1 AVDCSRRKNA
11 GVLHCSS
18 NRKGKRAKEVILLSE
33 EEEGSDHA
41 EKHKIRKRSSN
52 VQKGKTA
59 EDDNDVEMR
68 EFARKKGCSS
78 LWKGKE
84 QSDAS
89 SRGSRR
95 LWRTKVKCRKLGIT
109 ICSSIS
115 GKGEKKGA
123 IELMSSGDDN
133 EDSTEVEKLVRRPL
147 IQARKV
153 KKIASRNS
161 SRVARRREKA
171 SKKLNCMKKK
181 RSLQWNEDEDEES
194 ISTSDDVEESV
205 TDDDYNDAD
214 EEDVNLKERSTSPLR
229 SYQEGMHSN
238 VMKKSGKKTSGQHIQ
253 DHLDDQDTNDYGNS
267 TDGNSCA
274 VCTSTEKI
282 YKKKKNKLM
291 ELSLFDLLMD
301 TINEKRDIFPDEVKT
316 CEEKIPIKIKLPL
329 RWSPSE
335 SEREKSDSEGE
346 LDDLW
351 NELNFVL
358 RLNEISCPDWH
369 ETQGESTTNMT
380 QSPSACRHQFLLDEQ
395 IGIVCKVC
403 NYVKLE
409 IKYAMPPM
417 IQRMCG
423 KSGKRVSREG
433 EEISEVDDDGFK
445 CQEFSTQGCN
455 LKTFSD
461 GTVWDLIPD
470 LKEKMFQHQKEGF
483 EFIWKTLGGGIA
495 IKELKSTGSDDIGGC
510 LISHAPGTGKTL
522 LAIAFLRSFLL
533 LFDDHRPMIVAPLIL
548 LSTWENEFKKWGI
561 GVPFHILNRNDFSGK
576 ENGSVLEIF
585 LKNQSKLGHGRKQ
598 NLRRMVKIFSWIR
611 DKSILGISYHLFGK
625 LTAEKQHGREGESI
639 RNLLLEYPGLL
650 LLDEGHI
657 ARNKQ
662 SKLWQCL
669 KQVKTQRRI
678 MLSGTPFQNNFDQ
691 LFSTLYLIRPNFAEG
706 IFERFEDHPSCLDDQ
721 ADEEY
726 LLHEKNERVL
736 RRSFATFSEG
746 IEPEETSSQL
756 KELRSI
762 IDPFIHVHE
771 GTIHELP
778 GLIDYFVYLYPSP
791 LQRCLLDKLT
801 DRTNFD
807 YDHKVSCICVH
818 PSLLLRKSS
827 QKDNEKDRAII
838 QEHILDL
845 SKEQIHDGVKVRFV
859 IELVQLCE
867 AINEKILVFSQFIDP
882 LVIIKRHLVS
892 FFGWTDGREVLQL
905 DGSIIDQKQRQ
916 SLIDTFNDM
925 SKEVKVLLVSTRVC
939 AEGIDLTGASR
950 VVLLDLVW
958 NPSVRKQAISR
969 AYRIGQQKVVY
980 AYNLIASSTLE
991 EKKYNIQDIKDKFSQ
1006 LVFSVSAKNCTGARL
1021 VDMMDNYED
1030 KVLIELIK
1038 RDQNASLFQ
1047 RVIELK
1053 CGQGQ

>member
-1 AVDCSRRKNA
+1 MN
-11 GVLHCSS
+11 
-18 NRKGKRAKEVILLSE
+18 
-33 EEEGSDHA
+33 
-41 EKHKIRKRSSN
+41 
-52 VQKGKTA
+52 
-59 EDDNDVEMR
+59 
-68 EFARKKGCSS
+68 
-78 LWKGKE
+78 
-84 QSDAS
+84 
-89 SRGSRR
+89 
-95 LWRTKVKCRKLGIT
+95 
-109 ICSSIS
+109 
-115 GKGEKKGA
+115 
-123 IELMSSGDDN
+123 
-133 EDSTEVEKLVRRPL
+133 
-147 IQARKV
+147 
-153 KKIASRNS
+153 
-161 SRVARRREKA
+161 
-171 SKKLNCMKKK
+171 
-181 RSLQWNEDEDEES
+181 
-194 ISTSDDVEESV
+194 
-205 TDDDYNDAD
+205 
-214 EEDVNLKERSTSPLR
+214 
-229 SYQEGMHSN
+229 
-238 VMKKSGKKTSGQHIQ
+238 
-253 DHLDDQDTNDYGNS
+253 
-267 TDGNSCA
+267 
-274 VCTSTEKI
+274 
-282 YKKKKNKLM
+282 
-291 ELSLFDLLMD
+291 
-301 TINEKRDIFPDEVKT
+301 
-316 CEEKIPIKIKLPL
+316 
-329 RWSPSE
+329 
-335 SEREKSDSEGE
+335 
-346 LDDLW
+346 
-351 NELNFVL
+351 
-358 RLNEISCPDWH
+358 
-369 ETQGESTTNMT
+369 
-380 QSPSACRHQFLLDEQ
+380 
-395 IGIVCKVC
+395 
-403 NYVKLE
+403 
-409 IKYAMPPM
+409 
-417 IQRMCG
+417 G
-423 KSGKRVSREG
+423 KSGKRISREG
-433 EEISEVDDDGFK
+433 EEISEVDDEGFK

-455 LKTFSD
+455 SKTFSD

-495 IKELKSTGSDDIGGC
+495 IKDLKSTGSDDIGGC

-522 LAIAFLRSFLL
+522 LTIAFLRSFLL
-533 LFDDHRPMIVAPLIL
+533 LFDDYRPMIVAPLIL

-585 LKNQSKLGHGRKQ
+585 SKNQSRLGNGRKQ

-650 LLDEGHI
+650 VLDEGHI
-657 ARNKQ
+657 ARNKH

-736 RRSFATFSEG
+736 RRSFATFSVG

-778 GLIDYFVYLYPSP
+778 GLLDYFVYLYPSP

-818 PSLLLRKSS
+818 PSLLLRRSS

-838 QEHILDL
+838 QEHMLDL

-882 LVIIKRHLVS
+882 LVIIKRHLIS

-916 SLIDTFNDM
+916 SLIHTFNDM

-1006 LVFSVSAKNCTGARL
+1006 LVFSVSAKNCTGSRL

-1053 CGQGQ
+1053 CGRGQ